1 MDHSIIIGSIGV
13 SLLLLAFVLNLFK
26 WIPSDSLSYT
36 LMNFIGASV
45 AGYASILIDFVPF
58 VILEFFW
65 AFIGLVGVVK
75 AGWRIYQ
82 NQK

>member
-1 MDHSIIIGSIGV
+1 MDHSILIGSIGV
-13 SLLLLAFVLNLFK
+13 SLLLLAFILNLFK

-45 AGYASILIDFVPF
+45 AGYASILIDFIPF

-65 AFIGLVGVVK
+65 ASIGLVGVVK
-75 AGWRIYQ
+75 AAWRLL
-82 NQK
+82 QK

>member
-1 MDHSIIIGSIGV
+1 MDLSIIIGSIGV

-26 WIPSDSLSYT
+26 RIPSDSLSYT

-45 AGYASILIDFVPF
+45 AGYASILIDFIPF

-65 AFIGLVGVVK
+65 ASIGLVGVIK
-75 AGWRIYQ
+75 AARRLYQ
-82 NQK
+82 K

>member
-1 MDHSIIIGSIGV
+1 MDHSIIIGSLGV

-45 AGYASILIDFVPF
+45 AGYASILIDFIPF

-65 AFIGLVGVVK
+65 ASIGLVGVIK
-75 AGWRIYQ
+75 AAWRLY
-82 NQK
+82 KK